1 MKKIEKRL
9 KKTKIICS
17 IGPASVKPDVMEQMV
32 LSGMN
37 VARINFSHATIEE
50 REAVVASVKEVRKRT
65 GANVAILY
73 DTKGP
78 DFRTGLAPEEGIELV
93 EGETIRIVKE
103 EVMGDA
109 TRITV
114 NYKEALSSIHVGNIV
129 LLEDGLMKLEVVS
142 EEADGITCKIIN
154 GGLLKSRK
162 GVNVP
167 GVELGVPFL
176 SEQDRDDIIY
186 AGLHEGD
193 FLAISF
199 VSSKEDILEVRE
211 ILKEYHREDM
221 QIISKV
227 ESHTAISNLDDIVEY
242 SDGVMVARGDLGV
255 EVPMAEL
262 PILQKLMVEKCR
274 EYGKI
279 CIVATEMLASMYTN
293 ARPTRAEVSDIANA
307 VLDGTDAV
315 MLSGETTIG
324 KYPVEAVSYMAE
336 TCLEAEK
343 AYDYDYLFDSKR
355 KVDVTEVIAKG
366 VVESAN
372 LLNSK
377 IIVAATMTGYTAR
390 KISNLRPDSVI
401 LAGCPNEKA
410 AYSVALNWGVY
421 PVSIPELNK
430 TEEVIMACKEKAI
443 EFMELEKGEAIII
456 TGGFPSKQT
465 QHTNLLR
472 VEVVD

>member
-1 MKKIEKRL
+1 MIKNEKRL

-17 IGPASVKPDVMEQMV
+17 IGPASSDPNTMEEMV
-32 LSGMN
+32 EAGMN
-37 VARINFSHATIEE
+37 VARINFSHATLEE
-50 REAVVASVKEVRKRT
+50 KQNVVASVKEVRKRT
-65 GANVAILY
+65 GVNIAILY

-78 DFRTGLAPEEGIELV
+78 DFRTGLAPEEGILLKD
-93 EGETIRIVKE
+93 GETIRIVKDD
-103 EVMGDA
+103 VMGDINQ
-109 TRITV
+109 ITV
-114 NYKEALSSIHVGNIV
+114 NYKDAIDRIKIGDII
-129 LLEDGLMKLEVVS
+129 LLEDGLMKLEAIS
-142 EEADGITCKIIN
+142 KESDGITCKIIN

-176 SEQDRDDIIY
+176 SEQDKEDIIY
-186 AGLHEGD
+186 ACEHEGD
-193 FLAISF
+193 FLALSF
-199 VSSKEDILEVRE
+199 VNSKEDILEVRN
-211 ILKEYHREDM
+211 ILKEYDREDM
-221 QIISKV
+221 KVISKV
-227 ESHTAISNLDDIVEY
+227 ESHTAITNLDDIVTY

-274 EYGKI
+274 EHGKI

-324 KYPVEAVSYMAE
+324 KYPVEAVKYMAE

-343 AYDYDYLFDSKR
+343 VYDYDYQFDFNRSI
-355 KVDVTEVIAKG
+355 DATEVIAKA

-372 LLNSK
+372 LLK
-377 IIVAATMTGYTAR
+377 TKVIVAATMTGYTAR
-390 KISNLRPDSVI
+390 KISNLKPDAII

-410 AYSVALNWGVY
+410 AYSVALSWGVY
-421 PVSIPELNK
+421 PVFIPEFNT
-430 TEEVIMACKEKAI
+430 TEEVIMACKQKAI
-443 EFMELEKGEAIII
+443 EFMELEKGETVVI